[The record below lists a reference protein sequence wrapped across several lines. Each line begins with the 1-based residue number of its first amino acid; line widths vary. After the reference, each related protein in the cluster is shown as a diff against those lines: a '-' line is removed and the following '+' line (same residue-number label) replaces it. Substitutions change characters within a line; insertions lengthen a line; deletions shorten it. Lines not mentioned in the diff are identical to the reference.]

1 MDDEDDDDENST
13 ATKDKTFKISKFYVL
28 TIQIK
33 ILINLRLNKIF
44 KTVDIKSYLNC
55 FCFINKLKLLK

>member
-1 MDDEDDDDENST
+1 MDDEDDDENST
-13 ATKDKTFKISKFYVL
+13 VTKDKTFEISKFYVL

>member
-1 MDDEDDDDENST
+1 MDDEDDDDDNST
-13 ATKDKTFKISKFYVL
+13 VTKDKTFKISKFYVL